1 MKESKD
7 IIKQIV
13 DSAAKK
19 GSISY
24 KEIIDYLEKYQLEAN
39 QIEKIY
45 KV

>member
-13 DSAAKK
+13 EGAAKK

-24 KEIIDYLEKYQLEAN
+24 KEIIEFLEKYHLKFQPGF
-39 QIEKIY
+39 
-45 KV
+45 